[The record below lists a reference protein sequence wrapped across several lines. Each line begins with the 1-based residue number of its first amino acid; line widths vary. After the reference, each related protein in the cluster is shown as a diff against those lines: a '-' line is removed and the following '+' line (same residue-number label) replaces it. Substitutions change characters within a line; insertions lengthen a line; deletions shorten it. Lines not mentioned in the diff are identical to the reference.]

1 MERKTI
7 GILFLV
13 FLVLPSVKDRY
24 IYIIPYVAV
33 KRAEGRD
40 CSSKSHGFKGL
51 CFSDTN
57 CAHVC
62 RTEGFTGGDCGGF
75 RRRCFCTR
83 IC

>member
-13 FLVLPSVKDRY
+13 FLVLPSD
-24 IYIIPYVAV
+24 VAV

>member
-1 MERKTI
+1 MASKDPHFVHLE
-7 GILFLV
+7 LLV
-13 FLVLPSVKDRY
+13 ICVD
-24 IYIIPYVAV
+24 VAV